1 MIFKAREILSA
12 GHRVSFMSG
21 VFIAE
26 CTDITLKIVIQREPG
41 CTLVIQHLVGCELLV
56 VFKIFVLYLVV
67 CTVTIFVLHLIVC
80 TVTIFVLHLLRRGST
95 AGGGRRAHV
104 EREIQRLVGAEFLY
118 L

>member
-1 MIFKAREILSA
+1 
-12 GHRVSFMSG
+12 MSG

-80 TVTIFVLHLLRRGST
+80 TVTIFVLYLVDCTVTIFVLHLLRRGST